1 MANRNAVAGV
11 SEFDLN
17 KITKELFHTLQP
29 TGIFKLPNQRVED
42 IKRTISVSIDEEPI
56 VDFQFEGLVQ
66 SKEVAIQRDRL
77 VAYSAL
83 ERITPDMPPAVD
95 NWPAGA
101 FIGADA
107 AFLTAAGNAAIVQI
121 QTPREIF
128 NWEIFSGGAHVSC
141 GNLSE
146 VTIREGGV
154 GDVDT
159 TLSADAGASVTVKLG
174 WPVPNFTL
182 GARIGARINLT
193 VQASVSNEQ
202 LYMDIR
208 SVNLFDLEPDLSFI
222 PDWLENF
229 IDTLIDP
236 LENELG
242 RAVSNLIQGVLG
254 GLKIPVLRLPSIRVP
269 IANGTSCRIHLK
281 DIRTIQLTPAGVSML
296 IAYGMPTIDSNT

>member
-29 TGIFKLPNQRVED
+29 TGIFKLPDQRVED

-56 VDFQFEGLVQ
+56 VDFQDSTLEARLATHFRETLLSDPSIVNLPDNRKDAIFEAVSARLSNFEGLVQ

-154 GDVDT
+154 GDV
-159 TLSADAGASVTVKLG
+159 
-174 WPVPNFTL
+174 
-182 GARIGARINLT
+182 
-193 VQASVSNEQ
+193 VSKYFQ
-202 LYMDIR
+202 
-208 SVNLFDLEPDLSFI
+208 
-222 PDWLENF
+222 
-229 IDTLIDP
+229 T
-236 LENELG
+236 
-242 RAVSNLIQGVLG
+242 
-254 GLKIPVLRLPSIRVP
+254 K
-269 IANGTSCRIHLK
+269 
-281 DIRTIQLTPAGVSML
+281 
-296 IAYGMPTIDSNT
+296 